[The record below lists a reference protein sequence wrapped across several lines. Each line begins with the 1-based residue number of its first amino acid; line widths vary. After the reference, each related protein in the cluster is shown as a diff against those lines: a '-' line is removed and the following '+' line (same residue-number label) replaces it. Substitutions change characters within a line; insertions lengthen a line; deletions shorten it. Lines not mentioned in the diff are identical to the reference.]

1 MKRTAYVAIFVSGL
15 AIGAVIAVGWP
26 AQVVEAQGAWQCR
39 SFTLE
44 EKADAAVVG
53 TWLGTAAN
61 VHVTS
66 AGLSAGSRQ
75 AVVACKR

>member
-1 MKRTAYVAIFVSGL
+1 MTRTAYVAIFVSGL
-15 AIGAVIAVGWP
+15 VLGAFVAVGP
-26 AQVVEAQGAWQCR
+26 TRVVEAQGAWQCR

-44 EKADAAVVG
+44 EKADGAVVG